1 MNNEEKFQCL
11 WAGLRVFMGAIGG
24 LLLIGFGLDLY
35 ALRIWGEAGFGE
47 ILSAFFM
54 ATWIG
59 VLGVV
64 GLALIPVLMLFRS
77 KTRCRGNQG
86 AKSLIHPELPKS
98 GDEGPVTRSIRRKV
112 A

>member
-1 MNNEEKFQCL
+1 MNNEEKFECL
-11 WAGLRVFMGAIGG
+11 WAGLRVFMAAIGG

-47 ILSAFFM
+47 ILSAFFL
-54 ATWIG
+54 AAWIG

-64 GLALIPVLMLFRS
+64 GLALIPVLMLFRA
-77 KTRCRGNQG
+77 KTHCRGNQG
-86 AKSLIHPELPKS
+86 SDSLIHPALPN
-98 GDEGPVTRSIRRKV
+98 GGGGGPVIRSIRRKV